1 MGSVLENGLYLPD
14 EGERNAYD
22 GLKGNWNTLDN
33 LVETVTA
40 LSSTGLIRKPVDAL
54 PITDIQTN
62 VIYMLKATKPNGD
75 VYRIEYMYI
84 DDHWDPVGTSE
95 TTLDDYYTKAETDDL
110 PAVKS
115 GINATK
121 VSNYD
126 THLADT
132 DIHVTLAN
140 KQTWDGKQ
148 NALDT
153 AQTAAVN
160 SGVTGTKVTGYDT
173 HVSDTDIHVTAS
185 DKTAWNGKQDGLSQ
199 TQLAAVNSG
208 VNATKVTG
216 YDSHIADTDVHVT
229 TADKTTWNGK
239 QDALTQT
246 QLNNIATIP
255 DKANSADLATV
266 ATSGSYTDLIN
277 APTIPTVNN
286 ATLTIQKNGTDVA
299 TFTANASS
307 NVTANLSIP
316 VNTSDLNNDAGFLT
330 QHNPVDNEL
339 SATSEN
345 ALQNKV
351 VKSELDG
358 KAPLVHTHSASDVTS
373 GTFNIARIPNLDA
386 SKITSGTIDIARLPK
401 GSLERL
407 IKVANQA
414 ARYALTADDVQLGD
428 TVQQL
433 DTGVMYV
440 VTDETKLDS
449 ADGYTEYTAG
459 AAASVPWS
467 GVTGKPS
474 SYTPASHSHG
484 NITND
489 GKMGTTAN
497 LPLITGTGGAVQA
510 GSFGNQ
516 ANTFC
521 EGNDSRLSDARTP
534 VAHTHTK
541 SDITDLFNSA
551 NTWAGNQTYT
561 GMVILNTSSDV
572 VEQFQ
577 QKLPKDVSA
586 SNDAMAR
593 VNTVIDSAGHYVVIE
608 TLGHWASYA
617 AKNITLKYK
626 NDSAKQGA
634 IEFRL
639 YSDGTGLLYPQSP
652 FECDLG
658 NSFNKWKTLWTNN
671 INSVP
676 TDTVEWHNSHYRGI
690 NLISTGHFANM
701 AALLTAIRNQDWSDI
716 YIGDYVE
723 LTFTYEGASR
733 TVKFYV
739 GEIDKFYNV
748 GNTPLTTHHLVIVTG
763 DLGINQV
770 MNDSNTTAGGY
781 VGSKAHTVTLPALYA
796 ILNPLFNN
804 AILTHRE
811 HLSNTVL
818 SAQTVSLSLDNGNG
832 AVTYSCSNFPVYS
845 SGDPNVA
852 GCVTAGDW
860 YDCNLVLMSE
870 IEMFGSN
877 RFASSGID
885 DIMCPEGQ
893 IAAFKYNRNLQTLNR
908 TINTW
913 LRNVNSAS
921 RFCGC
926 NLGGFSGRYVASNSV
941 IRLRPRF
948 LIG

>member
-14 EGERNAYD
+14 EGERNAYN

-95 TTLDDYYTKAETDDL
+95 TTLDDYYTKTETDDL

-132 DIHVTLAN
+132 DIHVSLAN

-160 SGVTGTKVTGYDT
+160 SGITGTKVTGYDT

-185 DKTAWNGKQDGLSQ
+185 DKTAWNSKQDGLSQ

-216 YDSHIADTDVHVT
+216 YDSHVADTNVHVT

-246 QLNNIATIP
+246 QLDNIATIP

-330 QHNPVDNEL
+330 QHNPIDDEL
-339 SATSEN
+339 SATSVN

-358 KAPLVHTHSASDVTS
+358 KAPLVHTHAASDVTS

-407 IKVANQA
+407 IKVADQT

-449 ADGYTEYTAG
+449 ADGYTEFTAG
-459 AAASVPWS
+459 SASSVPWT
-467 GVTGKPS
+467 GVTGKPNNYPPS
-474 SYTPASHSHG
+474 SHTHG
-484 NITND
+484 NITYD
-489 GKMGTTAN
+489 GAIGTTQGKPVITGVHGILSTGSFGTTA
-497 LPLITGTGGAVQA
+497 G
-510 GSFGNQ
+510 
-516 ANTFC
+516 TFC

-534 VAHTHTK
+534 VAHTHGK
-541 SDITDLFNSA
+541 ADITDLLNSDFIPSA
-551 NTWAGNQTYT
+551 NNAYDLGSSSYQWNNLYAKNYYYNGTAWGLDQANVWNTYQTIKGYYLGNEQSSNGRTCLYLT
-561 GMVILNTSSDV
+561 SNRDTVGQSGIYITKFRQNRAQGAMSSADLQYISFDVLENSVRTNGILN
-572 VEQFQ
+572 
-577 QKLPKDVSA
+577 L
-586 SNDAMAR
+586 
-593 VNTVIDSAGHYVVIE
+593 
-608 TLGHWASYA
+608 
-617 AKNITLKYK
+617 NITGWN
-626 NDSAKQGA
+626 NDVPSGA
-634 IEFRL
+634 ILQSALADAQLGSSSYQWKSLNGINPGALSLPDVRAAVADPISTVGWNLSGSRNKYTPTEDGWFYIRVA
-639 YSDGTGLLYPQSP
+639 GTGSCAINIHNGDTDNSYPTWFNTSTGGYATLVVPCEKGISLYIYISATSIEYCSFHP
-652 FECDLG
+652 CLG
-658 NSFNKWKTLWTNN
+658 N
-671 INSVP
+671 V
-676 TDTVEWHNSHYRGI
+676 
-690 NLISTGHFANM
+690 
-701 AALLTAIRNQDWSDI
+701 
-716 YIGDYVE
+716 
-723 LTFTYEGASR
+723 
-733 TVKFYV
+733 
-739 GEIDKFYNV
+739 
-748 GNTPLTTHHLVIVTG
+748 
-763 DLGINQV
+763 
-770 MNDSNTTAGGY
+770 
-781 VGSKAHTVTLPALYA
+781 
-796 ILNPLFNN
+796 
-804 AILTHRE
+804 
-811 HLSNTVL
+811 
-818 SAQTVSLSLDNGNG
+818 
-832 AVTYSCSNFPVYS
+832 
-845 SGDPNVA
+845 
-852 GCVTAGDW
+852 
-860 YDCNLVLMSE
+860 
-870 IEMFGSN
+870 
-877 RFASSGID
+877 
-885 DIMCPEGQ
+885 
-893 IAAFKYNRNLQTLNR
+893 
-908 TINTW
+908 
-913 LRNVNSAS
+913 
-921 RFCGC
+921 
-926 NLGGFSGRYVASNSV
+926 
-941 IRLRPRF
+941 
-948 LIG
+948 